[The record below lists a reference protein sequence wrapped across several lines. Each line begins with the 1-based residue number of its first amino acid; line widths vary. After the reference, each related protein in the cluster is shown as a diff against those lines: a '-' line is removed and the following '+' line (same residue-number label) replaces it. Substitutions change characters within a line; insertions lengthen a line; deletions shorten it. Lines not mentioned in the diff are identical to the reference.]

1 MKGYGWELDGI
12 NVIRHKCT
20 LNSLFIYQKLACYQA
35 IKICKNSIHIVT
47 QSINICTYM
56 IIIH

>member
-1 MKGYGWELDGI
+1 MQGYGWELDGI

-56 IIIH
+56 I